1 MPVCAACAVGGAPC
15 PACGGDGGGVL
26 RRQVAA
32 GGDGGSGGEMVA
44 PALVGSALVSPEV
57 PLPIRLRERFER
69 RLGTHLGWVRLH
81 AGDEAV
87 SATLSV
93 QARAFALGPHIALG
107 AAPGS
112 AAGERLLAHEVAH
125 TLQDGDVLRRNP
137 DDPQALDPQIE
148 SLRRLLSDGNEA
160 GALSAMAA
168 LSAGQVARVLAD
180 GGMRGFAVSAFNDEE
195 MMAAIRAMAGQ
206 AVPSL
211 RWLFDEGVDFAD
223 FRDWLAS
230 GPPGVAA
237 VLGSDEMREGFVSAC
252 DDAQMAEAVRL
263 LPGLLA
269 RRLDWLRAE
278 GTGFTE
284 ARQVIEATP
293 AEERPA
299 LYADSGLR
307 DWFVDVCDDIWMQN
321 LVMLLGGRLIM
332 KLRWMQAEGASWI
345 LLRVV
350 IGDSRVAQGERA
362 EVLDDPAMRRFFQES
377 LSDWE
382 MTQALETLGGTLS
395 QKMEWLEEEGA
406 TSVPPE
412 VQHLPEVAPR
422 DAALMDTLDR
432 ATPLFTLFEQAEAAR
447 ATVRQQQALRG
458 AARDPTAVADAME
471 VSAARL
477 REAEAALATELH
489 RLGYADEAAFRDEI
503 RRFEAFF
510 HGFALQTAFTM
521 LAENRRT
528 AVAQRDRYTGAEG
541 ASLVALLRDALLQ
554 DVRTMIAIRTSWSRI
569 APGSLRGAMAEHPI
583 LANPAFFTGGMLDM
597 VAANNAA
604 GVGAHIRASIDDVI
618 AKIDEVRT
626 TLSGDSSKL
635 WKSQP
640 VIARA
645 REALGIVQ
653 GSAMDG
659 ILRRKL
665 AEVDNDETFNNLV
678 IAALAIGLGLLS
690 GGTGT
695 VAVLAGAGA
704 LGLSTWQAGEHW
716 QDFAFQQAAHGSAV
730 DPAQALV
737 GVPPSAVWLA
747 IDIAGA
753 FLDARALTTAM
764 RPLTPAAAA
773 VRTASNAAE
782 AATRVRALKQAAVD
796 AMADRTVRSAVRSE
810 GALEDAVRN
819 AAEREVARRASLESA
834 PDLVRRISELDS
846 RLAEDMAAQAGLTR
860 MGGAAAEAALGAF
873 RNEPALLQRLGRLCE
888 MDPAAAAGAQRLRAA
903 MGDDAAFVAI
913 LRDGLMRRDPAR
925 ARSLLAMV
933 GDGHLSEE
941 AMRRLAAAAAETN
954 PIVRATSIAEVAE
967 REAAEATGTALP
979 GSRGAREA
987 LEDSR
992 ALEPAAITDPATQL
1006 RQEWEAVQDN
1016 HPLPIRDGDYV
1027 AQVTLPNG
1035 HRWQQNRSGG
1045 WCRFSEKYCLSEAD
1059 MAELNAART
1068 RTLAAPPVRR
1078 TLRSDLA
1085 TRIDQAIELAPAS
1098 SPLRDKLLKL
1108 RDRLGIAT
1116 RKLTDRLRTS
1126 SVTPDNVSAIE
1137 DEFLRRMGDLAD
1149 DFEVEG
1155 NRAVVNALRGG
1166 ESRPISSADVHGE
1179 LDDVTEE
1186 TARSRAIDPRDPAGT
1201 AGDPDLP
1208 PGTTVPGSRE
1218 IGRRARA
1225 ALRRKV
1231 GPAPRDWQNHHLIP
1245 LELREHEAVYY
1256 YDRIVMG
1263 VDNPRAIRSIG
1274 NRFVDSEANNLPM
1287 PGSAEAAGSSGVT
1300 IHRSSHPEYTDYVEG
1315 RLDALWAER
1324 SNLSDVEFARRFEAL
1339 VGDAEIRLGSG
1350 AWGSQMRPPRRPAP

>member
-1 MPVCAACAVGGAPC
+1 MAFLAPAEKAPAGKPLKVGSPHDPAEREADRIADLLTAPDEPAMPVCAACAAGGAPC
-15 PACGGDGGGVL
+15 PACGGGGGVGVL
-26 RRQVAA
+26 RRQMLS
-32 GGDGGSGGEMVA
+32 GGGEGSSGGEMVA
-44 PALVGSALVSPEV
+44 PPSVGSALDSPEV

-69 RLGTHLGWVRLH
+69 RLGTDLGWVRLH

-87 SATLSV
+87 SAALSV

-137 DDPQALDPQIE
+137 DDPPALDSQIE

-180 GGMRGFAVSAFNDEE
+180 GGMRGLAVSAFNDEE
-195 MMAAIRAMAGQ
+195 MMAAIRAMVGQ

-252 DDAQMAEAVRL
+252 DNAQMAEAVRL
-263 LPGLLA
+263 LPGMLE

-321 LVMLLGGRLIM
+321 LVMLLGGRLIQ
-332 KLRWMQAEGASWI
+332 KLGWMQAEGTSWI

-350 IGDSRVAQGERA
+350 IGDSRVAQGELA

-406 TSVPPE
+406 TSVPAE

-422 DAALMDTLDR
+422 DAALMDSLDR
-432 ATPLFTLFEQAEAAR
+432 ATPFFTLFEQAEAAR

-477 REAEAALATELH
+477 REAEAALAVELY

-510 HGFALQTAFTM
+510 QGFALQTAFTM

-554 DVRTMIAIRTSWSRI
+554 DVPTMIAIRTSWSGI

-597 VAANNAA
+597 IAANDAA
-604 GVGAHIRASIDDVI
+604 GVTAHVRAIIDDVI
-618 AKIDEVRT
+618 TKIDEVRT

-635 WKSQP
+635 WSMQP

-665 AEVDNDETFNNLV
+665 ADVGSDEAFNNLV

-704 LGLSTWQAGEHW
+704 LGLSAWQLGEQW
-716 QDFAFQQAAHGSAV
+716 QEFAFQQAAHGAAV

-737 GVPPSAVWLA
+737 GVAPSAVWLA
-747 IDIAGA
+747 LGIAGV
-753 FLDARALTTAM
+753 FLDLNGLTTAM
-764 RPLTPAAAA
+764 RTLGPAATA
-773 VRTASNAAE
+773 VRNAGNAADAATRARALEQAAAE
-782 AATRVRALKQAAVD
+782 A
-796 AMADRTVRSAVRSE
+796 MADGAVRSAMRSE
-810 GALEDAVRN
+810 GALADAVHV
-819 AAEREVARRASLESA
+819 AAERELARRASLESA
-834 PDLVRRISELDS
+834 PDLVRRIGELDPL
-846 RLAEDMAAQAGLTR
+846 LAEDIAAQAGLAR
-860 MGGAAAEAALGAF
+860 MGGTAAEAALGAF
-873 RNEPALLQRLGRLCE
+873 RNEPGLLQRLGRLCE
-888 MDPAAAAGAQRLRAA
+888 TDPAAAAGAQRLRAA
-903 MGDDAAFVAI
+903 LGDDDAFVAI

-925 ARSLLAMV
+925 TRSLLAMV

-941 AMRRLAAAAAETN
+941 AMRRLAAAAAETD
-954 PIVRATSIAEVAE
+954 PIARATRIAEVAE
-967 REAAEATGTALP
+967 REASEATGAALP

-987 LEDSR
+987 LEDTR

-1006 RQEWEAVQDN
+1006 RQEWETVQSS

-1027 AQVTLPNG
+1027 AEVTLPNG
-1035 HRWQQNRSGG
+1035 HRWRQNRRGG
-1045 WCRFSEKYCLSEAD
+1045 WCRFSNEFCLTDAA
-1059 MAELNAART
+1059 MAELNAAGLDEAST
-1068 RTLAAPPVRR
+1068 II
-1078 TLRSDLA
+1078 DEGLA
-1085 TRIDQAIELAPAS
+1085 TSLIRSRPGYAEGGANLPVIRGRWFDPLRARIAPFPGQIAERMRRIGYFKNWREFRETFWKLVELDPILRVGWSDANLSLMRQGLAPFVETSQAVGGRS
-1098 SPLRDKLLKL
+1098 NAVYHLNHIMPLEHGGPLYDFDNIEIVSPLFHVE
-1108 RDRLGIAT
+1108 IA
-1116 RKLTDRLRTS
+1116 RT
-1126 SVTPDNVSAIE
+1126 P
-1137 DEFLRRMGDLAD
+1137 
-1149 DFEVEG
+1149 
-1155 NRAVVNALRGG
+1155 
-1166 ESRPISSADVHGE
+1166 
-1179 LDDVTEE
+1179 
-1186 TARSRAIDPRDPAGT
+1186 
-1201 AGDPDLP
+1201 
-1208 PGTTVPGSRE
+1208 
-1218 IGRRARA
+1218 
-1225 ALRRKV
+1225 
-1231 GPAPRDWQNHHLIP
+1231 
-1245 LELREHEAVYY
+1245 
-1256 YDRIVMG
+1256 
-1263 VDNPRAIRSIG
+1263 
-1274 NRFVDSEANNLPM
+1274 
-1287 PGSAEAAGSSGVT
+1287 
-1300 IHRSSHPEYTDYVEG
+1300 
-1315 RLDALWAER
+1315 
-1324 SNLSDVEFARRFEAL
+1324 
-1339 VGDAEIRLGSG
+1339 
-1350 AWGSQMRPPRRPAP
+1350 